1 MMDYRVQSKAT
12 DIEITEMVV
21 GDLDEVMAIECSSFV
36 APWSAKMF
44 EQGLRL
50 PDFRNLVAK
59 VMVEDGLEIAGYINF
74 LLDLDEVHILNI
86 AIREDFRMQGI
97 ASKLMEEMIKISYNQ
112 GVFFAT
118 LEVRRNNAAARKLY
132 EKFDFAATGIKP
144 FYYSDTGESALVME
158 ADLRYSFNM

>member
-1 MMDYRVQSKAT
+1 MINYPIQSKAT
-12 DIEITEMVV
+12 NIEIIEMVV
-21 GDLDEVMAIECSSFV
+21 GDLDEIMAIECSSFV
-36 APWSAKMF
+36 TPWSAEMF

-50 PDFRNLVAK
+50 PEFRNLVAK
-59 VMVEDGLEIAGYINF
+59 VMVEGRREIAGYINF
-74 LLDLDEVHILNI
+74 LLDPDEVHILNI

-132 EKFDFAATGIKP
+132 EKFGFAVTEIRP
-144 FYYSDTGESALVME
+144 FYYSDTGESALIME